1 MPPELVALNPRLRSL
16 ANASE
21 SELLG
26 AVASGG
32 DTKQAAQAEFYS
44 RHVHYL
50 FAVLVKQQHRLRR
63 VVGISAEDLVQ
74 DTFHRAFSRA
84 HTFSSDGID
93 DPDHLRRRTRAWLG
107 RIAQNLLIDAVRQS
121 NEIADSATLERLEDE
136 PPPSSRPP
144 PDSQR
149 PVAELSASERM
160 TRAFERLS
168 EREQDVLRV
177 SALYYR
183 AGDEHQR
190 LPNDVSQEL
199 AKRWQ
204 TSNENIRAIRSRALK
219 KLKAWVEELEAA
231 GLKGA
236 EAP

>member
-1 MPPELVALNPRLRSL
+1 MPPELVTLDPRLRRL

-21 SELLG
+21 AELLR
-26 AVASGG
+26 AVAAGG
-32 DTKQAAQAEFYS
+32 GEGQTAQAEFYS

-50 FAVLVKQQHRLRR
+50 YAVLVKQQHRLRR

-84 HTFSSDGID
+84 HTFSANAID
-93 DPDHLRRRTRAWLG
+93 DPEHLRRRTRAWLG

-121 NEIADSATLERLEDE
+121 REISDSASLEQLEAQA
-136 PPPSSRPP
+136 PPSSRPS
-144 PDSQR
+144 PDSARATGDLR
-149 PVAELSASERM
+149 PSERM
-160 TRAFERLS
+160 TLAFQRLS

-183 AGDEHQR
+183 AGDDHQR

-199 AKRWQ
+199 ARRWQ
-204 TSNENIRAIRSRALK
+204 TTNENIRAIRSRALK
-219 KLKAWVEELEAA
+219 KLKSWVEETRPEAQ
-231 GLKGA
+231 GA
-236 EAP
+236 PSP

>member
-1 MPPELVALNPRLRSL
+1 MPPELVVLNPRLRAL

-21 SELLG
+21 AELLC
-26 AVASGG
+26 AVAEGG
-32 DTKQAAQAEFYS
+32 DGKTAAQAEFYS

-50 FAVLVKQQHRLRR
+50 YAVLVKQRHRLRR

-84 HTFSSDGID
+84 HTFSADGID
-93 DPDHLRRRTRAWLG
+93 DTDHLRRRTRAWLG
-107 RIAQNLLIDAVRQS
+107 RIAQNLLVDAVRQS
-121 NEIADSATLERLEDE
+121 SEIADTAALERLQDE

-144 PDSQR
+144 PDSAR
-149 PVAELSASERM
+149 PLAELSPSERM
-160 TRAFERLS
+160 ARAFQRLS
-168 EREQDVLRV
+168 EREQDVLRI

-183 AGDEHQR
+183 AGDDHQR

-219 KLKAWVEELEAA
+219 KLKGWVEELNAA
-231 GLKGA
+231 GLQGA
-236 EAP
+236 QSP